1 MNTENKM
8 PKRQL
13 QRLCILIMAALTVA
27 VFACLIT
34 IACLSADHSGSNT
47 DDDSLSSGDKKDE
60 DSISALKDLQQ
71 INVSAEDALCG
82 SLLVINSK
90 HSATIEEKKLGV
102 SSIYEYR
109 VANTSEG
116 EIPYQIDSIYTRMFE
131 TASLPY
137 LHSMLT
143 ALNKETSRDDIII
156 VSAYSNEAS
165 DEFSTGKLV
174 SFKVYKNKLTTY
186 IDAEDNKVIDEWL
199 KNNAYKY
206 GFIQRYP
213 EGKEIAT
220 GKSGYTHCY
229 RYVGIAHA
237 TYMHKNGLCL
247 EEYVEML
254 ESEKPTVS
262 SPLTVKTTNGTYAIY
277 YFKGENDSTEIS
289 VPASAVN
296 PDGSDK
302 YPYTISATNYGGI
315 IVTVKIK

>member
-8 PKRQL
+8 PKRHL
-13 QRLCILIMAALTVA
+13 QRLCILVMAILTVA

-34 IACLSADHSGSNT
+34 IACLSADHSDT
-47 DDDSLSSGDKKDE
+47 DADDDSLSSVNKNDG
-60 DSISALKDLQQ
+60 DSISALKDLQK
-71 INVSAEDALCG
+71 INIDAADALNG
-82 SLLVINSK
+82 SLLVINSD
-90 HSATIEEKKLGV
+90 HPAAIDEKKLSV

-116 EIPYQIDSIYTRMFE
+116 ELPYQIDSIYSRMFE

-137 LHSMLT
+137 LHNMLV

-156 VSAYSNEAS
+156 VSAYSKESS

-174 SFKVYKNKLTTY
+174 SFKVYKNKLTTF
-186 IDAEDNKVIDEWL
+186 IDQDDNVVIDEWL

-206 GFIQRYP
+206 GFVQRYP
-213 EGKEIAT
+213 EGKEEIT
-220 GKSGYTHCY
+220 GKSNYTHCY
-229 RYVGIAHA
+229 RYVGISHA
-237 TYMHKNGLCL
+237 TYMYKNGLCL

-262 SPLTVKTTNGTYAIY
+262 SPMTVKTSNGTYAIY
-277 YFKGENDSTEIS
+277 YYKSGDGSTEIS
-289 VPASAVN
+289 VPASSVN

-302 YPYTISATNYGGI
+302 YPYTVSATNYGGI